1 MTSPIHIKQSF
12 EIQSKDVEFK
22 EDYIYANY
30 LYETCKVNNSK
41 GKIIVEPVKRN
52 YTFRTN
58 RKVPKTGLLMIGL
71 GGNNGTTVTGGI
83 LANKHNLTWQSRRGE
98 MKPNYFGSI
107 TQASTTYIGCNEK
120 NEQVYVSLSSL
131 LPMLN
136 PHDLVIG
143 GWDINDYALDKAM
156 ERAQVFEYS
165 LQEKLKP
172 YLSKIKP
179 MKSVYYP
186 DFIAANQADRANNIL
201 EGNNACSAHLQQ
213 IREDIRNFKQN
224 NKLDKVIV
232 IWTATTERYTDVIEG
247 VHDDEKNFLKAIED
261 GHKEIAP
268 SQIFAAAAILEGCS
282 YINGSPQN
290 TFCPALIQMAE
301 KHNVF
306 IMGDDFKSGQTK
318 IKSALVDFLVSSG
331 IKPESIV
338 SYNHLG
344 NNDGK
349 NLSAP
354 QQFRSKEISKSNVV
368 DDMVA
373 SNKILYAENEKPDH
387 VVVIKYVP
395 FVQDSKR
402 AMDEYISSIFMNGM
416 NTIVLHNTC
425 EDSLLAAP
433 IIIDLVIL
441 TELFQRIEWKLFE
454 MPNSKFANMNSILTV
469 LSFLLKAPLVPND
482 SPLVNALFKQR
493 SCLENILRAC
503 VGLPPINDML
513 LEHKTVK
520 HITCDDIIIDN
531 FKEKENLKSVHTN
544 HDIHNIDTSLSSS
557 IEEKHEKHEQ

>member
-1 MTSPIHIKQSF
+1 MTSPVHIKQNF
-12 EIQSKDVEFK
+12 EIQSKDVEIND
-22 EDYIYANY
+22 DYIISNY
-30 LYETCKVNNSK
+30 LYETCKVHHSK
-41 GKIIVEPVKRN
+41 GKVVVEPIKRN

-83 LANKHNLTWQSRRGE
+83 VANKHNLTWHTRRGE

-107 TQASTTYIGCNEK
+107 TQASTTYLGCNEK

-131 LPMLN
+131 LPMVSPN
-136 PHDLVIG
+136 DLVIG
-143 GWDINDYALDKAM
+143 GWDINDYSLDKAT
-156 ERAQVFEYS
+156 ERAQVFDYN
-165 LQEKLKP
+165 LQVKLKP

-201 EGNNACSAHLQQ
+201 EGNNACSGHLQQ

-268 SQIFAAAAILEGCS
+268 SQIFAAAAILEGCA

-301 KHNVF
+301 KRHVF

-373 SNKILYAENEKPDH
+373 SNKILYDENEKPDH

-402 AMDEYISSIFMNGM
+402 AMDEYISTIFMNGV

-454 MPNSKFANMNSILTV
+454 MSNSKFETMRSILTV

-493 SCLENILRAC
+493 GCLENILRAC
-503 VGLPPINDML
+503 IGLPPLNDML
-513 LEHKTVK
+513 LEHKTIK

-531 FKEKENLKSVHTN
+531 FKEKENFKCAHNN
-544 HDIHNIDTSLSSS
+544 HDLNNIDTSLSSS